1 MDQDIE
7 IINAKTRNEK
17 IKNFF
22 INNSKKLI
30 SIITIIIILL
40 LGYFL
45 YKHFEENKKINLAN
59 SYNLAVNKFNL
70 ENKSQ
75 VKSELINII
84 KEKDETYS
92 PLAFY
97 FLLDY
102 ELITSKDE
110 INEYFDI
117 IINEINLEKE
127 IKYLVIFKKALH
139 NSDFQSEDKLLKILN
154 PIINSNS
161 VWKSHALYLMAEYF
175 FSKGE
180 KQKSLEFYNQ
190 IISLEKSNPNIKL
203 EAEKRILRDLSE

>member
-1 MDQDIE
+1 M
-7 IINAKTRNEK
+7 
-17 IKNFF
+17 
-22 INNSKKLI
+22 
-30 SIITIIIILL
+30 
-40 LGYFL
+40 
-45 YKHFEENKKINLAN
+45 
-59 SYNLAVNKFNL
+59 
-70 ENKSQ
+70 
-75 VKSELINII
+75 
-84 KEKDETYS
+84 
-92 PLAFY
+92 Y

-102 ELITSKDE
+102 ELISSKDE

-203 EAEKRILRDLSE
+203 EAEKRIRRDLSE

>member
-59 SYNLAVNKFNL
+59 SYNLAVNKFNS

-75 VKSELINII
+75 VTSELINII

-127 IKYLVIFKKALH
+127 IKNLVIFKKALH

>member
-59 SYNLAVNKFNL
+59 SYNLAVNKFNS

-75 VKSELINII
+75 VTSELINII

-92 PLAFY
+92 PLALY

-102 ELITSKDE
+102 ELISSKDE

>member
-127 IKYLVIFKKALH
+127 IKNLVIFKKALH

>member
-59 SYNLAVNKFNL
+59 SYNLAVNKFNS

-75 VKSELINII
+75 VTSELINII

-117 IINEINLEKE
+117 IINEIGLEKE
-127 IKYLVIFKKALH
+127 IKNLVIFKKALY

-161 VWKSHALYLMAEYF
+161 VWKSHALYLVAEYF
-175 FSKGE
+175 YSKGE

-190 IISLEKSNPNIKL
+190 ITSLEKSNPNIKL

>member
-59 SYNLAVNKFNL
+59 SYNLAVNKFNS

-127 IKYLVIFKKALH
+127 IKNLVIFKKALH

-203 EAEKRILRDLSE
+203 EAEKRIRRDLSE